1 MKKQNMSANP
11 MRDIKIPDGSKL
23 WFTSD
28 THFWHQNI
36 IRWCARPWET
46 ASEMNDAMV
55 DLWNSEV
62 PKDADVWHLGDFCF
76 AGAAQ
81 WKDLRDR
88 LNGHI
93 HLVLGNHD
101 GVASG
106 PMLSLFDS
114 IHPGIAH
121 LRVENQQEIWLSH
134 FPLLCWTGC
143 SRGAWNLFGHVHT
156 MATDPQLGEDSGRVS
171 SCRLWNQ
178 YDVGVDQ
185 NHYKPVSY
193 SYLKTIIKDDRENQ
207 RTDGAQTP

>member
-1 MKKQNMSANP
+1 
-11 MRDIKIPDGSKL
+11 
-23 WFTSD
+23 
-28 THFWHQNI
+28 
-36 IRWCARPWET
+36 
-46 ASEMNDAMV
+46 MNDAMV

-121 LRVENQQEIWLSH
+121 LRVENRQEIWLSH

-156 MATDPQLGEDSGRVS
+156 MKTQAGCQAADCGTSMTSGLTRITT
-171 SCRLWNQ
+171 NQ
-178 YDVGVDQ
+178 YRI
-185 NHYKPVSY
+185 HI
-193 SYLKTIIKDDRENQ
+193 LKQ
-207 RTDGAQTP
+207 